1 MITALLDRI
10 RSFGSGARG
19 DDIVRQSCLDPAG
32 QAAAPRGRPIAL
44 SYFLKVKNIGDRI
57 NPIAAQYAT
66 GRPTFWTPRVV
77 GPSLLG
83 IGSIL
88 HTASALSHV
97 WGTGLMNPESGFGDV
112 RGERIWALRGKLTHA
127 NLAHEVTGL
136 RDVPLGD
143 PGYLVGRR
151 VAALAPARAPTH
163 RLGIVPHFIDRDHPG
178 IAHLRGQDGVTIL
191 DARDPEPQFFAQMM
205 ACEAIASSSLHG
217 LIFAEGLGIPN
228 AWLDFGPERPEV
240 EFKYH
245 DWYSL
250 AQKPQPAP
258 LRIGEKPEAGDLIAA
273 SALHDMAIDESA
285 LRRAVPSAVLDEL
298 SVSRGKA
305 ARLVHVLGCRQ
316 RPLPIFLMCSNQG
329 KRLHS
334 MAAGYRKQSIA
345 TELVLIDTG
354 NIDEET
360 RNAVDQLHQDGAL
373 ARGIDPDTP
382 DQQAI
387 SLRRVIRLYFK
398 DWGEPTR
405 HAIASGAI
413 DFSAASP
420 DSFALYDELLDRFP
434 KIEGVGPM
442 LRIQDLLRDHPAV
455 VDREITAH
463 WSQEPSWCE
472 TSLGR
477 IAIVQSSLAGNF
489 ALCRADGPY
498 RAPDF
503 GLRVHYPF
511 DARDLDWVASPT
523 GGTLE
528 HDFYYDVERG
538 PNDELAMV
546 TRALLPSRRL
556 NW

>member
-10 RSFGSGARG
+10 RNLGSGAAG
-19 DDIVRQSCLDPAG
+19 EDIVRQSCLDPAA
-32 QAAAPRGRPIAL
+32 QAAVPHGRPIAL
-44 SYFLKVKNIGDRI
+44 SYSLKVKNIGDRVS
-57 NPIAAQYAT
+57 PIAVQYAT
-66 GRPTFWTPRVV
+66 GRPSVWAPRAA
-77 GPSLLG
+77 GASLLG

-97 WGTGLMNPESGFGDV
+97 WGTGLESPEAGFGDV
-112 RGERIWALRGKLTHA
+112 RGEHIWALRGKLTHA
-127 NLAHEVTGL
+127 LLAHEVTGL

-151 VAALAPARAPTH
+151 IAALAPARSPTH
-163 RLGIVPHFIDRDHPG
+163 RLGIVPHFTDRDHPA
-178 IAHLRGQDGVTIL
+178 IAHLRGQDGVAIL
-191 DARDPEPQFFAQMM
+191 DVRDPEPLFFAQMM
-205 ACEAIASSSLHG
+205 ACEAIAGSSLNG
-217 LIFAEGLGIPN
+217 LIFAEALGIPN

-240 EFKYH
+240 EFKFH
-245 DWYSL
+245 DWFSL
-250 AQKPQPAP
+250 AQKPPPAP
-258 LRIGEKPEAGDLIAA
+258 IRIGEKPEAGELIAA
-273 SALHDMAIDESA
+273 GALHDMTIDETA
-285 LRRAVPSAVLDEL
+285 LRRAVPSVVLDEL

-305 ARLVHVLGCRQ
+305 ARLVPVLACRK
-316 RPLPIFLMCSNQG
+316 RPLPIFLMCSTQG
-329 KRLHS
+329 KRLHDI
-334 MAAGYRKQSIA
+334 AAAYRRQSVA

-354 NIDEET
+354 SVDEATRDAID
-360 RNAVDQLHQDGAL
+360 RLQQGGAI
-373 ARGIDPDTP
+373 ARAIDPDTP

-405 HAIASGAI
+405 FAIATGAI

-434 KIEGVGPM
+434 KVGGVGPM
-442 LRIQDLLRDHPAV
+442 LRIRDLLRDHPAV
-455 VDREITAH
+455 VDREIATH
-463 WSQEPSWCE
+463 WSQEPTWCE

-477 IAIVQSSLAGNF
+477 VAIVQSSLAGTF

-498 RAPDF
+498 HAPEA
-503 GLRVHYPF
+503 GLRVHHPF
-511 DARDLDWVASPT
+511 DARDLDWAASPT

-528 HDFYYDVERG
+528 HDFYYDIERG